1 MSKEN
6 QVISIV
12 AEILEFD
19 VSDLN
24 LETELNAENWDSLAI
39 ITFISEVD
47 SEFDKVLSPDQVGAA
62 SKIADLVKLV

>member
-12 AEILEFD
+12 AEILELD

-24 LETELNAENWDSLAI
+24 LETELNSANWDSLAI

-62 SKIADLVKLV
+62 SKIVDLVKLV